1 MNEPGDNGLPVGA
14 QSRCALL
21 PGRSKTA
28 LLPAPRI
35 FAAALG
41 LIATVALAGAAG
53 SPGAETPATGTER
66 PFKIAVTASMFT
78 EVNENEAR
86 AAMRVWIMTVAK
98 EHGIPVDS
106 ELIVYNDAKA
116 ALRAA
121 ETDRIDA
128 YGATLEEF
136 SLLSAHLAFDRLAIA
151 TRMDGFQE
159 NYVILVR
166 QDSAWADLADL
177 RGHDLLVLQNP
188 RMSLASV
195 WLDTVLLEKGLGTA
209 AAFFGHIE
217 EQNKPSRV
225 ALPVFFRKA
234 AACLTTLKSFLAMQ
248 ELNPQ
253 LGKQL
258 RVLAQS
264 PDLVS
269 SVFVFRTD
277 FHPSYRERLFQE
289 MHRLS
294 ESPAGQQILTL
305 LQAQRIDE
313 QPFSGLDS
321 SLALLARHRRL
332 CAASPDARTGV
343 SALPPVPAVSGKT
356 AP

>member
-1 MNEPGDNGLPVGA
+1 L
-14 QSRCALL
+14 RFC
-21 PGRSKTA
+21 
-28 LLPAPRI
+28 I
-35 FAAALG
+35 AALG
-41 LIATVALAGAAG
+41 LIATVAAAG
-53 SPGAETPATGTER
+53 ATGTAAADAPAAGAER

-78 EVNENEAR
+78 TVNENEAR

-98 EHGIPVDS
+98 EHGIPVDP
-106 ELIVYNDAKA
+106 ELIMYSGAEA

-128 YGATLEEF
+128 YGVTLEEF
-136 SLLSAHLAFDRLAIA
+136 SVLSAHLAFDRMAVA

-159 NYVILVR
+159 NYVVIVR
-166 QDSAWADLADL
+166 QDSGWAELADL
-177 RGHDLLVLQNP
+177 RGRDLLVLQNP
-188 RMSLASV
+188 RMSMASV
-195 WLDTVLLEKGLGTA
+195 WLDTALLEKGLGRA
-209 AAFFGHIE
+209 AAFFGRIE

-225 ALPVFFRKA
+225 ALPVFFRKT
-234 AACLTTLKSFLAMQ
+234 AACLMTLKSFTAMQ

-264 PDLVS
+264 PDLIS
-269 SVFVFRTD
+269 SIFAFRTD
-277 FHPSYRERLFQE
+277 FRPSYRERLFQE

-313 QPFSGLDS
+313 QPFSCLDS
-321 SLALLARHRRL
+321 SVALLAKYRRL
-332 CAASPDARTGV
+332 CAAAPAAQPGDST
-343 SALPPVPAVSGKT
+343 LPPVPVVQGRN
-356 AP
+356 

>member
-1 MNEPGDNGLPVGA
+1 MNVSTRVLMASGVV
-14 QSRCALL
+14 
-21 PGRSKTA
+21 
-28 LLPAPRI
+28 
-35 FAAALG
+35 AAAFLVACGGDGKKGTGTDASIPMSPPTTCDSPTAAVDVSVPTAVLG
-41 LIATVALAGAAG
+41 GGNAAG
-53 SPGAETPATGTER
+53 C
-66 PFKIAVTASMFT
+66 
-78 EVNENEAR
+78 
-86 AAMRVWIMTVAK
+86 
-98 EHGIPVDS
+98 S
-106 ELIVYNDAKA
+106 EA

-136 SLLSAHLAFDRLAIA
+136 SVLSTHLAFNRMAVA

-159 NYVILVR
+159 NYVVIVR
-166 QDSAWADLADL
+166 QDSGWAELADL
-177 RGHDLLVLQNP
+177 RGRDMLVLQNP
-188 RMSLASV
+188 RMSMAFV
-195 WLDTVLLEKGLGTA
+195 WLDTALLEKGLGPT

-234 AACLTTLKSFLAMQ
+234 AACLMTLKSFTAMQ

-264 PDLVS
+264 PDLIS
-269 SVFVFRTD
+269 SIFAFRTD

-289 MHRLS
+289 MHLLS

-313 QPFSGLDS
+313 QPFSCLES
-321 SLALLARHRRL
+321 SLALLARHRQL
-332 CAASPDARTGV
+332 SAGAPAPQPGD
-343 SALPPVPAVSGKT
+343 SALPPIPVVQGKN
-356 AP
+356 